1 LLDEFVNILTDSETK
16 NLTNIYRISN
26 LEHMLLFYDNVYER
40 TTYVKNDA
48 YFMMLGGQVV

>member
-48 YFMMLGGQVV
+48 YFMMFGGQVV